1 MSTNA
6 ELKAKRLARQKKKK
20 EATGGKSLG
29 TESFT
34 VIQGKEGKADT
45 WTSRASDSKVGEG
58 MTDLVASGKLKK
70 GTNVKKLME
79 AEGKHQIKKRK
90 GLKLSEA
97 SKHSKAA
104 KKAGVDHTLEA
115 IKEGQRKDKEI
126 KALYGD
132 WDVGKS
138 WSGNK

>member
-1 MSTNA
+1 MATNA

-34 VIQGKEGKADT
+34 VIKGKKGKADT
-45 WTSRASDSKVGEG
+45 WTSRASDSRVGKG

-70 GTNVKKLME
+70 GTNVKNLMK
-79 AEGKHQIKKRK
+79 AEGKHQRKKRK

-97 SKHSKAA
+97 SIHSKKA
-104 KKAGVDHTLEA
+104 KKAGVAHTLEA
-115 IKEGQRKDKEI
+115 MKRGQSKDK
-126 KALYGD
+126 KTKGLYGD

-138 WSGNK
+138 WSGT

>member
-6 ELKAKRLARQKKKK
+6 ELKAQRLARQKKKK

-34 VIQGKEGKADT
+34 VIKGKKGKGDT
-45 WTSRASDSKVGEG
+45 WTHRTSDSKVGEG
-58 MTDLVASGKLKK
+58 MTDYVASGKLKK
-70 GTNVKKLME
+70 GTNVKKLMK
-79 AEGKHQIKKRK
+79 AEGEHKIKKRK

-97 SKHSKAA
+97 SIHSKAA
-104 KKAGVDHTLEA
+104 KTAGVAHTLEA
-115 IKEGQRKDKEI
+115 MKRGQSKDTET

-138 WSGNK
+138 WSGT